1 MLMQSMTFSQKASKD
16 KDIHAEGPEQIG
28 RPNFNI
34 NHPLGGRDSHPRD
47 RRDTEDQLEGA
58 ADGALGHH
66 DGRIENQG
74 PVNLQ
79 VGFFFVNNGSVD

>member
-1 MLMQSMTFSQKASKD
+1 MTSQKASKD
-16 KDIHAEGPEQIG
+16 KDIHADGQEQIG
-28 RPNFNI
+28 RPNFDI
-34 NHPLGGRDSHPRD
+34 NQPLDSIKSK
-47 RRDTEDQLEGA
+47 EDQHEGA

-79 VGFFFVNNGSVD
+79 VRFVCCWIEASY